1 MAGIEVPD
9 LVRDTMT
16 AALEEEYGRKEATLR
31 AEYEHRMSDLKV
43 RYPQVIA
50 RRLAE
55 GLLRANGTRTV
66 AEILSE
72 AQSAP
77 VFPSALEP
85 GQGNGHGVATVTAP
99 APLAAPAA
107 TPAPVAAA
115 AAPATAPAPAA
126 GAAEEGLVIEAY
138 IDSSRC
144 TSCDECTNLNRKL
157 FAYNEKKQA
166 YIKDAKAG
174 SFKDLV
180 VAAEKCPVGIIHPG
194 TPLNPKEKNLAKLL
208 ERAARFN

>member
-1 MAGIEVPD
+1 
-9 LVRDTMT
+9 
-16 AALEEEYGRKEATLR
+16 
-31 AEYEHRMSDLKV
+31 MSDLKV

-99 APLAAPAA
+99 APAP
-107 TPAPVAAA
+107 AA
-115 AAPATAPAPAA
+115 AAPAPAPAA
-126 GAAEEGLVIEAY
+126 AAAEEGLVIEAY

-166 YIKDAKAG
+166 YIKDVKAG

-194 TPLNPKEKNLAKLL
+194 TPLNPKEKGLAKLL